1 MRPGAIDRLNSSV
14 PVPWPRALAA
24 AVAPYIACSM
34 PIFLTA
40 TMAIRLKDDLGI
52 GEEALGALLSIFS
65 VGAAVAAPV
74 MGRLA
79 ERLGPGPSLRLASA
93 LSGVV
98 MISIATAAQ
107 GWSAIAGLLI
117 AGGIAATLMQSS
129 SNLWLARTI
138 EDRRMGLAFGLK
150 QSGGPTA
157 ALLAGVAVP
166 VLALA
171 VGWRWTF
178 AVFGGFALAAV
189 LSVPRT
195 GLRGVGR
202 TAPSREGD
210 VDLGPLLVL
219 TAGAAVSTALSAAFT
234 GFSVTA
240 AVQQGGLSE
249 STAGVLF
256 ALGALA
262 GVGTRVA
269 LGHWVDGR
277 PDTRFGVPAVLVGAG
292 ALGFAVLSQGS
303 GSPLAFMVAVPFSFA
318 TVWGWVGVFN
328 YAITRSNATSPA
340 AATGIT
346 LVGSNAGVILGPAVF
361 GFLFAR
367 SFTAAWL
374 TAAVGSLLGAALMT
388 LGGSLVRRGA
398 VA

>member
-1 MRPGAIDRLNSSV
+1 
-14 PVPWPRALAA
+14 
-24 AVAPYIACSM
+24 M

-52 GEEALGALLSIFS
+52 GEEALGALLSMFS

-79 ERLGPGPSLRLASA
+79 ERIGPGPSLRLASA
-93 LSGVV
+93 ISGAV
-98 MISIATAAQ
+98 MIIIAGAAHR
-107 GWSAIAGLLI
+107 WLAIAGLMV

-150 QSGGPTA
+150 QSGGPAA

-178 AVFGGFALAAV
+178 AGFGGFALAAV

-219 TAGAAVSTALSAAFT
+219 TAGVAVSTALSASFT
-234 GFSVTA
+234 GFAVTA
-240 AVQQGGLSE
+240 AVLQGGLSE
-249 STAGVLF
+249 SAAGVVF

-262 GVGTRVA
+262 GIVTRVA

-277 PDTRFGVPAVLVGAG
+277 PDTRFGVPAMLVGAG
-292 ALGFAVLSQGS
+292 ALGFAVLSRGA
-303 GSPLAFMVAVPFSFA
+303 GSPAAFLFAVPFSFA
-318 TVWGWVGVFN
+318 TAWGWVGVFN
-328 YAITRSNATSPA
+328 YAVTRSNATSPA

-346 LVGSNAGVILGPAVF
+346 LVGSNVGVIIGPALF

-367 SFTAAWL
+367 SFATAWL
-374 TAAVGSLLGAALMT
+374 TAAVGSILGAALLT
-388 LGGSLVRRGA
+388 VGGSLVRRSA
-398 VA
+398 PA

>member
-1 MRPGAIDRLNSSV
+1 M
-14 PVPWPRALAA
+14 PV
-24 AVAPYIACSM
+24 
-34 PIFLTA
+34 FLTA
-40 TMAIRLKDDLGI
+40 TMAIRLKNDLGI

-65 VGAAVAAPV
+65 VGAAVTAPI

-93 LSGVV
+93 LSGAVL
-98 MISIATAAQ
+98 ITIATAAQ
-107 GWSAIAGLLI
+107 GWWAIAGLLV

-178 AVFGGFALAAV
+178 AAFGGFALAAV

-234 GFSVTA
+234 GFAVTA

-249 STAGVLF
+249 SSAGLVF
-256 ALGALA
+256 ALGALT
-262 GVGTRVA
+262 GVITRVA
-269 LGHWVDGR
+269 LGRWVDSR
-277 PDTRFGVPAVLVGAG
+277 PETRFGVPAVLVGAG
-292 ALGFAVLSQGS
+292 AVGFAVLSTGS
-303 GSPLAFMVAVPFSFA
+303 GSPAAFMVAVPFSFA

-328 YAITRSNATSPA
+328 YAVTRSNATSPA

-346 LVGSNAGVILGPAVF
+346 LVGSNVGVIVGPAVF

-367 SFTAAWL
+367 SFTTAWL
-374 TAAVGSLLGAALMT
+374 AAAVGSLLGAALMT

-398 VA
+398 AI

>member
-1 MRPGAIDRLNSSV
+1 MAAPLGRLTPSV
-14 PVPWPRALAA
+14 PVSWPRALAA
-24 AVAPYIACSM
+24 AATPYIACSM

-52 GEEALGALLSIFS
+52 GEEALGALLSMFS

-79 ERLGPGPSLRLASA
+79 ERIGPGPSLRLASA
-93 LSGVV
+93 ISGAV
-98 MISIATAAQ
+98 MIIIAGAAHR
-107 GWSAIAGLLI
+107 WLAIAGLMV

-150 QSGGPTA
+150 QSGGPAA

-178 AVFGGFALAAV
+178 AGFGGFALAAV

-219 TAGAAVSTALSAAFT
+219 TAGVAVSTALSASFT
-234 GFSVTA
+234 GFAVTA
-240 AVQQGGLSE
+240 AVLQGGLSE
-249 STAGVLF
+249 SAAGVVF

-262 GVGTRVA
+262 GIVTRVA

-277 PDTRFGVPAVLVGAG
+277 PDTRFGVPAMLVGAG
-292 ALGFAVLSQGS
+292 AVGFAVLSRGA
-303 GSPLAFMVAVPFSFA
+303 GSPAAFLFAVPFSFA
-318 TVWGWVGVFN
+318 TAWGWVGVFN
-328 YAITRSNATSPA
+328 YAVTRSNATSPA

-346 LVGSNAGVILGPAVF
+346 LVGSNVGVIIGPAAF

-367 SFTAAWL
+367 SFATAWL
-374 TAAVGSLLGAALMT
+374 TAAVGSILGAALLT
-388 LGGSLVRRGA
+388 VGGSLVRRSA
-398 VA
+398 PA

>member
-1 MRPGAIDRLNSSV
+1 
-14 PVPWPRALAA
+14 
-24 AVAPYIACSM
+24 M

-40 TMAIRLKDDLGI
+40 TMALRLKDDLGI

-65 VGAAVAAPV
+65 AGAAVAAPI

-79 ERLGPGPSLRLASA
+79 ERLGPGPSLRMASA

-98 MISIATAAQ
+98 MISIAAAAQ
-107 GWSAIAGLLI
+107 GWLAIAGLLV

-138 EDRRMGLAFGLK
+138 GDSRMGLAFGLK

-157 ALLAGVAVP
+157 ALMAGLAVP

-171 VGWRWTF
+171 FGWRWTF
-178 AVFGGFALAAV
+178 AGFGAFALLAV
-189 LSVPRT
+189 LTVPRT

-210 VDLGPLLVL
+210 VNLGPLLVL

-234 GFSVTA
+234 GFAVTA

-249 STAGVLF
+249 SHAGVVF
-256 ALGALA
+256 ALGALT
-262 GVGTRVA
+262 GIVTRVA

-277 PDTRFGVPAVLVGAG
+277 PNTRFGVPAMLVGAG
-292 ALGFAVLSQGS
+292 AAGFAVLSQAAD
-303 GSPLAFMVAVPFSFA
+303 SPAAFMVAVPLSFA

-328 YAITRSNATSPA
+328 YAVTRSNATSPA

-346 LVGSNAGVILGPAVF
+346 LVGSNVGVIVGPAVF
-361 GFLFAR
+361 GFLFSR
-367 SFTAAWL
+367 SFTVAWL
-374 TAAVGSLLGAALMT
+374 TAAVGSLLGAALLT
-388 LGGSLVRRGA
+388 LGGTLVRRA
-398 VA
+398 APA

>member
-1 MRPGAIDRLNSSV
+1 
-14 PVPWPRALAA
+14 
-24 AVAPYIACSM
+24 M

-93 LSGVV
+93 LSGAV
-98 MISIATAAQ
+98 MLAIATTAR
-107 GWSAIAGLLI
+107 GWLAIASLLV
-117 AGGIAATLMQSS
+117 AAGIAATLMQSS

-138 EDRRMGLAFGLK
+138 DDRRMGLAFGLK

-166 VLALA
+166 ALALA
-171 VGWRWTF
+171 FGWRWTF
-178 AVFGGFALAAV
+178 AGFGGFAVLAV
-189 LSVPRT
+189 LAVPRT

-202 TAPSREGD
+202 TTPSREGD
-210 VDLGPLLVL
+210 ADIGPLLVL
-219 TAGAAVSTALSAAFT
+219 TVAAAVSTAISAAFT
-234 GFSVTA
+234 GFAVTA

-249 STAGVLF
+249 SAAGIVF
-256 ALGALA
+256 AVGALA
-262 GVGTRVA
+262 GIVMRVA

-277 PDTRFGVPAVLVGAG
+277 PDTRFGVPAILVGAG
-292 ALGFAVLSQGS
+292 AVGFVVLSQGS
-303 GSPLAFMVAVPFSFA
+303 GFAAFAFAVPFSFA
-318 TVWGWVGVFN
+318 TAWGWVGVFN
-328 YAITRSNATSPA
+328 YAVTRSNTTSPA

-346 LVGSNAGVILGPAVF
+346 LVGSNVGVITGPTLF
-361 GFLFAR
+361 GFLAAR
-367 SFTAAWL
+367 SFAVAWLCTAA
-374 TAAVGSLLGAALMT
+374 ASLIGAALLT
-388 LGGSLVRRGA
+388 LGAILVRRGSPP
-398 VA
+398 VPSPGTGRERR

>member
-1 MRPGAIDRLNSSV
+1 
-14 PVPWPRALAA
+14 
-24 AVAPYIACSM
+24 M

-40 TMAIRLKDDLGI
+40 TMALRLKDDLGI
-52 GEEALGALLSIFS
+52 GEQALGALFSIFS
-65 VGAAVAAPV
+65 VGAAIAAPV

-79 ERLGPGPSLRLASA
+79 ERLGPGPSLRLASG
-93 LSGVV
+93 LSGMV
-98 MISIATAAQ
+98 MVSIATAAH
-107 GWSAIAGLLI
+107 GWLAIAGLLVV
-117 AGGIAATLMQSS
+117 GGIAGTLMQSS

-166 VLALA
+166 VVALA
-171 VGWRWTF
+171 FGWRWTF
-178 AVFGGFALAAV
+178 AGFGAFAFVAL

-202 TAPSREGD
+202 AAPSREGD

-219 TAGAAVSTALSAAFT
+219 TAGAAVSTALSASFT
-234 GFSVTA
+234 GFAVTA

-249 STAGVLF
+249 SHAGIVF
-256 ALGALA
+256 AVGAMT
-262 GVGTRVA
+262 GIVTRVT
-269 LGHWVDGR
+269 LGRWVDGR
-277 PDTRFGVPAVLVGAG
+277 PDTRFGVPALLVGAG

-303 GSPLAFMVAVPFSFA
+303 GSPAAFMVAVPFSFA

-328 YAITRSNATSPA
+328 YAVTRSNATSPA

-346 LVGSNAGVILGPAVF
+346 LVGSNVGVVVGPTVF

-367 SFTAAWL
+367 SFAVAWL
-374 TAAVGSLLGAALMT
+374 TAAGGSLLGAALMT
-388 LGGSLVRRGA
+388 LGGSLARRGA
-398 VA
+398 AT

>member
-1 MRPGAIDRLNSSV
+1 
-14 PVPWPRALAA
+14 
-24 AVAPYIACSM
+24 M

-65 VGAAVAAPV
+65 VGAAIAAPI

-107 GWSAIAGLLI
+107 GWSAIAGLLV

-138 EDRRMGLAFGLK
+138 EDRMGLAFGLK

-171 VGWRWTF
+171 FGWRWTF
-178 AVFGGFALAAV
+178 AGFGAFALVAV

-202 TAPSREGD
+202 AAPSREGD
-210 VDLGPLLVL
+210 VNLGPLLVL
-219 TAGAAVSTALSAAFT
+219 TVGAAVSTALSAAFT

-249 STAGVLF
+249 STAGVVF

-303 GSPLAFMVAVPFSFA
+303 GSPAAFIVAVPFSFA

-328 YAITRSNATSPA
+328 YAVTRSNATSPA

-346 LVGSNAGVILGPAVF
+346 LVGSNVGVIVGPTVF

-367 SFTAAWL
+367 SFTVAWL

-388 LGGSLVRRGA
+388 LGGSLVRRGSA
-398 VA
+398 

>member
-1 MRPGAIDRLNSSV
+1 M
-14 PVPWPRALAA
+14 PVRWRRALAA
-24 AVAPYIACSM
+24 AITPYIACSM

-40 TMAIRLKDDLGI
+40 TMAIRLKEDLGI

-65 VGAAVAAPV
+65 VGAAVTAPI

-93 LSGVV
+93 LSGAV
-98 MISIATAAQ
+98 MLSIAIIAQ
-107 GWSAIAGLLI
+107 SWLAIAGLLV

-166 VLALA
+166 ILALA
-171 VGWRWTF
+171 FGWRWTF
-178 AVFGGFALAAV
+178 AGFGAFAVLAV

-219 TAGAAVSTALSAAFT
+219 TAAAAVSTALSAAFT
-234 GFSVTA
+234 GFAVTA
-240 AVQQGGLSE
+240 AVQQGGTSE
-249 STAGVLF
+249 SAAGVVF
-256 ALGALA
+256 ALGALT
-262 GVGTRVA
+262 GVATRVA
-269 LGHWVDGR
+269 LGHWVDRR
-277 PDTRFGVPAVLVGAG
+277 PGTRFGVPAMLVGAG

-303 GSPLAFMVAVPFSFA
+303 GSPLAFMIAVPFSFA

-328 YAITRSNATSPA
+328 YAVTRSNATSPA

-346 LVGSNAGVILGPAVF
+346 LVGSNVGVIVGPTVF
-361 GFLFAR
+361 GFLLAR
-367 SFTAAWL
+367 SFTVAWL
-374 TAAVGSLLGAALMT
+374 TAAVGSLVGAALMT
-388 LGGSLVRRGA
+388 LGGSMVRRGTA
-398 VA
+398 T

>member
-1 MRPGAIDRLNSSV
+1 M
-14 PVPWPRALAA
+14 PV
-24 AVAPYIACSM
+24 
-34 PIFLTA
+34 FLTA

-65 VGAAVAAPV
+65 VGAAVAAPI

-98 MISIATAAQ
+98 MVSIATAAQ
-107 GWSAIAGLLI
+107 GWWAIAGLLV

-178 AVFGGFALAAV
+178 AAFGGFALAAV

-234 GFSVTA
+234 GFAVTA

-249 STAGVLF
+249 SSAGLVF
-256 ALGALA
+256 ALGALT
-262 GVGTRVA
+262 GVATRVA
-269 LGHWVDGR
+269 LGRWVDSR
-277 PDTRFGVPAVLVGAG
+277 PETRFGVPAVLVGAG
-292 ALGFAVLSQGS
+292 AVGFAVLSAGS
-303 GSPLAFMVAVPFSFA
+303 GSPAAFIVAVPLSFA
-318 TVWGWVGVFN
+318 TAWGWVGVFN
-328 YAITRSNATSPA
+328 YAVTRSNATSPA

-346 LVGSNAGVILGPAVF
+346 LVGSNVGVIVGPAVF

-374 TAAVGSLLGAALMT
+374 TAAAGSLLGATLMT

-398 VA
+398 AV

>member
-1 MRPGAIDRLNSSV
+1 M
-14 PVPWPRALAA
+14 PVSWPRALAA
-24 AVAPYIACSM
+24 AVTPYIACSM

-40 TMAIRLKDDLGI
+40 TMAIRLKEDLGI

-65 VGAAVAAPV
+65 VGGAIAAPI

-79 ERLGPGPSLRLASA
+79 ERLGPGPSLRLAST
-93 LSGVV
+93 LSGLV
-98 MISIATAAQ
+98 MISIATAAE
-107 GWSAIAGLLI
+107 GWLAIAGLLV

-138 EDRRMGLAFGLK
+138 EDRRMGLAFGMK
-150 QSGGPTA
+150 QSGGPAA

-171 VGWRWTF
+171 VGWRLTF
-178 AVFGGFALAAV
+178 AAFGGFALAAV
-189 LSVPRT
+189 LTVPRT

-210 VDLGPLLVL
+210 VNLGPLFVL
-219 TAGAAVSTALSAAFT
+219 TAGVAVCTALSAAFT

-249 STAGVLF
+249 SAAGLVF
-256 ALGALA
+256 ALGALI
-262 GVGTRVA
+262 GVATRVA

-277 PDTRFGVPAVLVGAG
+277 PNTRFGVPALLVGAG

-303 GSPLAFMVAVPFSFA
+303 GSPAVFMVAVPFSFA

-328 YAITRSNATSPA
+328 YAVTRSNTTSPA

-346 LVGSNAGVILGPAVF
+346 LVGSNMGVVVGPAVF
-361 GFLFAR
+361 GLLFAR
-367 SFTAAWL
+367 SYSTAWL
-374 TAAVGSLLGAALMT
+374 TAAVGSLLGAALLT
-388 LGGSLVRRGA
+388 VGGSLVRRGEA
-398 VA
+398 A

>member
-1 MRPGAIDRLNSSV
+1 
-14 PVPWPRALAA
+14 
-24 AVAPYIACSM
+24 M

-40 TMAIRLKDDLGI
+40 TMAIRLKEDLGI

-65 VGAAVAAPV
+65 VGAAVAAPI

-79 ERLGPGPSLRLASA
+79 ERIGPGPSLRLASA
-93 LSGVV
+93 VSGAV
-98 MISIATAAQ
+98 MVSIAAAAQ
-107 GWSAIAGLLI
+107 GWLAIAGLLI

-178 AVFGGFALAAV
+178 AGFGGFALVAV

-219 TAGAAVSTALSAAFT
+219 TAGVAVSTALSAAFT
-234 GFSVTA
+234 GFAVTA
-240 AVQQGGLSE
+240 AVEQGGLSE
-249 STAGVLF
+249 SAAGLVF

-262 GVGTRVA
+262 GVVTRVA

-277 PDTRFGVPAVLVGAG
+277 PDTRFGVPAMLVGAG
-292 ALGFAVLSQGS
+292 ALGFTVLSLGS
-303 GSPLAFMVAVPFSFA
+303 GSTAAFLFAVPFSFA
-318 TVWGWVGVFN
+318 TAWGWVGVFN
-328 YAITRSNATSPA
+328 YAVTRSNATSPA

-346 LVGSNAGVILGPAVF
+346 LVGSNVGVIVGPAVF

-367 SFTAAWL
+367 VLRGRLADSR
-374 TAAVGSLLGAALMT
+374 GREPHR
-388 LGGSLVRRGA
+388 GGPADPGRPPCPPQRSSVTG
-398 VA
+398 VWQIP

>member
-1 MRPGAIDRLNSSV
+1 MV
-14 PVPWPRALAA
+14 
-24 AVAPYIACSM
+24 
-34 PIFLTA
+34 
-40 TMAIRLKDDLGI
+40 
-52 GEEALGALLSIFS
+52 
-65 VGAAVAAPV
+65 
-74 MGRLA
+74 
-79 ERLGPGPSLRLASA
+79 
-93 LSGVV
+93 
-98 MISIATAAQ
+98 
-107 GWSAIAGLLI
+107 

-150 QSGGPTA
+150 QSGGPAA

-178 AVFGGFALAAV
+178 AGFGGFALAAV

-195 GLRGVGR
+195 GLRGVRR

-219 TAGAAVSTALSAAFT
+219 TAGVAVSTALSASFT
-234 GFSVTA
+234 GFAVTA
-240 AVQQGGLSE
+240 AVEQGGLSE
-249 STAGVLF
+249 SAAGLVF

-262 GVGTRVA
+262 GIVTRVA

-277 PDTRFGVPAVLVGAG
+277 PNTRFGVPAMLVGAG
-292 ALGFAVLSQGS
+292 ALGFAV
-303 GSPLAFMVAVPFSFA
+303 PFSFA
-318 TVWGWVGVFN
+318 TAWGWVGVFN
-328 YAITRSNATSPA
+328 YAVTRSNATSPA

-346 LVGSNAGVILGPAVF
+346 LVGSNVGVIIGPAAF

-367 SFTAAWL
+367 SFATAWL
-374 TAAVGSLLGAALMT
+374 TAAVGSILGAALLT
-388 LGGSLVRRGA
+388 VGGSLVRRSA
-398 VA
+398 PA

>member
-1 MRPGAIDRLNSSV
+1 
-14 PVPWPRALAA
+14 
-24 AVAPYIACSM
+24 M

-40 TMAIRLKDDLGI
+40 TMAIRLKEDLGI
-52 GEEALGALLSIFS
+52 DEEALGALLSIFS
-65 VGAAVAAPV
+65 VGAAVAAPI

-98 MISIATAAQ
+98 MVSIAAAAQ
-107 GWSAIAGLLI
+107 DWLAIAGLLV

-171 VGWRWTF
+171 FGWRWTF
-178 AVFGGFALAAV
+178 AGFGGFALLAV

-219 TAGAAVSTALSAAFT
+219 TASAAVSTALSAAFT
-234 GFSVTA
+234 GFAVTA
-240 AVQQGGLSE
+240 AVEQGGLGE
-249 STAGVLF
+249 SAAGVVF

-262 GVGTRVA
+262 GVVTRIA
-269 LGHWVDGR
+269 LGRWVDGR

-303 GSPLAFMVAVPFSFA
+303 GSPAAFMVAVPFSFA

-328 YAITRSNATSPA
+328 YAVTRSNATSPA

-346 LVGSNAGVILGPAVF
+346 LVGSNVGVVVGPAVF

-367 SFTAAWL
+367 SFAVAWL

-388 LGGSLVRRGA
+388 LGGSLARRGA
-398 VA
+398 AT

>member
-1 MRPGAIDRLNSSV
+1 
-14 PVPWPRALAA
+14 
-24 AVAPYIACSM
+24 M

-40 TMAIRLKDDLGI
+40 TMALRLKEDLGI

-65 VGAAVAAPV
+65 VGAAIAAPV

-98 MISIATAAQ
+98 MISIAAAAQ
-107 GWSAIAGLLI
+107 GWLAIAGLLV

-138 EDRRMGLAFGLK
+138 EDRRMGLAFGMK

-157 ALLAGVAVP
+157 ALLAGLAVP

-178 AVFGGFALAAV
+178 AGFGGFALVAV
-189 LSVPRT
+189 LTVPRT

-249 STAGVLF
+249 SAAGLVF
-256 ALGALA
+256 ALGALTGIA
-262 GVGTRVA
+262 TRVA

-277 PDTRFGVPAVLVGAG
+277 PDTRFGVPAMLVAAG
-292 ALGFAVLSQGS
+292 ALGFGVLSLGS
-303 GSPLAFMVAVPFSFA
+303 GSPAAFMVAVPFSFA

-328 YAITRSNATSPA
+328 YAVTRSNATSPA

-346 LVGSNAGVILGPAVF
+346 LVGSNVGVVVGPAVF

-367 SFTAAWL
+367 SYSAAWL
-374 TAAVGSLLGAALMT
+374 TAAVGSLLGAALLT
-388 LGGSLVRRGA
+388 VGGRLVRRSA
-398 VA
+398 SPQDS

>member
-1 MRPGAIDRLNSSV
+1 M
-14 PVPWPRALAA
+14 AA
-24 AVAPYIACSM
+24 AITPYIACSM

-40 TMAIRLKDDLGI
+40 TMAIRLRDDLGI

-65 VGAAVAAPV
+65 IGAAVTAPI

-79 ERLGPGPSLRLASA
+79 ERLGPGPSLRSAAA
-93 LSGVV
+93 LSGAV
-98 MISIATAAQ
+98 MLSIAVIAQ
-107 GWSAIAGLLI
+107 SWLAIAGLLV

-171 VGWRWTF
+171 FGWRWTF
-178 AVFGGFALAAV
+178 AGFGAFAVLAV

-219 TAGAAVSTALSAAFT
+219 TAAAAVSTALSAAFT
-234 GFSVTA
+234 GFAVTA
-240 AVQQGGLSE
+240 AVQQGGISE
-249 STAGVLF
+249 SAAGVVF
-256 ALGALA
+256 ALGALT
-262 GVGTRVA
+262 GVAARVA
-269 LGHWVDGR
+269 LGHWVDRR
-277 PDTRFGVPAVLVGAG
+277 PGTRFGVPAMLVAAG
-292 ALGFAVLSQGS
+292 GLGFAVLSQGS
-303 GSPLAFMVAVPFSFA
+303 GSLAAFMFAVPFSFA

-328 YAITRSNATSPA
+328 YAVTRSNSTSPA

-346 LVGSNAGVILGPAVF
+346 LVGSNVGVIAGPALF

-388 LGGSLVRRGA
+388 AGGSLIRRSASG
-398 VA
+398 